1 MRPVLLRCI
10 STEKIRELDPFSSR
24 KEYVKLYYD
33 LLQWNIRL
41 ILIIMSV

>member
-10 STEKIRELDPFSSR
+10 STEKIRELDPFNSQ

-33 LLQWNIRL
+33 LLI
-41 ILIIMSV
+41 